1 MTRLTILGLKELS
14 SEIIEAGRMNGCN
27 KWQML
32 FKVELPGAR
41 SSLMLGIN
49 QVIMQCLAMVVIASF
64 VGQQVLG
71 HDLLARLQ
79 NLRLGQAFEIGVAVV
94 FIAITLD
101 RYSQALV
108 LKEPKRKIEG
118 VFWKKKPLSF
128 SALIIVVFFYYFK
141 LTNIRSN
148 TITKRV
154 YYFYFRIFR
163 LGNKIHNY
171 ISFCSFRN
179 FRDFLLVYFFM
190 PTKAMFQ
197 SMPWVSIIV
206 LVGCAGWKLRK
217 IQIGYDCNVFYFF
230 NSCIWI
236 LGESNDYSLY
246 GICCDDNKCGIW
258 STSCNLGF

>member
-1 MTRLTILGLKELS
+1 
-14 SEIIEAGRMNGCN
+14 MNGCN

-64 VGQQVLG
+64 IGQPGLG

-118 VFWKKKPLSF
+118 VFWKRNPYLF
-128 SALIIVVFFYYFK
+128 SALIIVVF
-141 LTNIRSN
+141 
-148 TITKRV
+148 
-154 YYFYFRIFR
+154 
-163 LGNKIHNY
+163 
-171 ISFCSFRN
+171 
-179 FRDFLLVYFFM
+179 
-190 PTKAMFQ
+190 
-197 SMPWVSIIV
+197 SII
-206 LVGCAGWKLRK
+206 LSLLTSAA
-217 IQIGYDCNVFYFF
+217 IQLPKEYT
-230 NSCIWI
+230 
-236 LGESNDYSLY
+236 LSL
-246 GICCDDNKCGIW
+246 IHI
-258 STSCNLGF
+258 